1 MSVTPIADYALLS
14 DCRSTAIVD
23 RAGSV
28 EWLCWPRL
36 DGRSVFARMLD
47 ADAGHW
53 SIAPVGAITVERRYV
68 ERTMVLETTFTTPT
82 GTLVLTD
89 ALSTGPGERG
99 HQLGHRRSGLLV
111 RTWRSRRA
119 RSTCTWSSHRSPST
133 GSSHRW
139 PGR

>member
-1 MSVTPIADYALLS
+1 MSVTPIADYAVLRL
-14 DCRSTAIVD
+14 
-23 RAGSV
+23 
-28 EWLCWPRL
+28 PL
-36 DGRSVFARMLD
+36 DGHRRPSRLRRVAVLAAPGWSVAFARMLD
-47 ADAGHW
+47 ADAGQL
-53 SIAPVGAITVERRYV
+53 IAPVGAITVERRYV

-99 HQLGHRRSGLLV
+99 HQLGYRL
-111 RTWRSRRA
+111 A
-119 RSTCTWSSHRSPST
+119 RPHLAVSEGATTCTWSSHRFPST